1 MGSHLWGWIL
11 PAGWSRLVSVIN
23 ESTDGSEK
31 AKVITER
38 TKKGFYAISPFP
50 SWLLWNIPQASQE
63 AMKFFPAGVVV
74 PLFNNHTLV
83 KNPPVAVALFP
94 IPPYSYPNCLTHHPH
109 HPPHKKKT
117 YPHPYS
123 PPSSIPSQSSK
134 HHPQIHTKKPEDVLT
149 NIIWSPHPQIPKQS
163 ESWIGIAGSPCSRDM
178 ITTPVS

>member
-109 HPPHKKKT
+109 HPPHKKKNI
-117 YPHPYS
+117 
-123 PPSSIPSQSSK
+123 PPSLLPTIIYTIAIIQTSSPNSHQKTRRCSHQHNMIAPSSN
-134 HHPQIHTKKPEDVLT
+134 PQTIRILDRH
-149 NIIWSPHPQIPKQS
+149 
-163 ESWIGIAGSPCSRDM
+163 SWLPM
-178 ITTPVS
+178 